1 MLELLAPCARS
12 SGQSAARSL
21 ASALISCVECRGQAL
36 GVTQGSLSKALRVG
50 RHVFVI
56 RHESGTYEA
65 MELRAFPA
73 QGRAKQGASIDQWLE
88 ALCPREHQAA

>member
-1 MLELLAPCARS
+1 MQSIPLTKFADQL
-12 SGQSAARSL
+12 GQAKAA
-21 ASALISCVECRGQAL
+21 QAL

-50 RHVFVI
+50 RHVYVI

-73 QGRAKQGASIDQWLE
+73 QGRAKKGASIDQWLE

>member
-1 MLELLAPCARS
+1 M
-12 SGQSAARSL
+12 QSISL
-21 ASALISCVECRGQAL
+21 AKFTAELGQAKAAQAL

-56 RHESGTYEA
+56 RHESGDCEA

-73 QGRAKQGASIDQWLE
+73 QGRAKQGASIDEWLE
-88 ALCPREHQAA
+88 ALCPLPHQAA